1 MHKHSKPHKLLLPK
15 EIAETLR
22 MPGPKTSHLSF
33 HIKESSNQMNSRLG
47 LAIPKKKARRAIDRN
62 RIKRLIRENF
72 RKTTITP
79 LSDVVVKLNRA
90 VGMQTRGRLREKER
104 VLIRKQIQLHL
115 TNNLE

>member
-15 EIAETLR
+15 EIADTLK

-33 HIKESSNQMNSRLG
+33 HIKESINQEYSRLG
-47 LAIPKKKARRAIDRN
+47 LAIPKKKAKRAIDRN
-62 RIKRLIRENF
+62 RIKRLVRENF
-72 RKTTITP
+72 RKTSILP
-79 LSDVVVKLNRA
+79 RSDVVVKLNRA

-104 VLIRKQIQLHL
+104 VSIRKQIQLHL